1 MSCAFSGVLWLNCP
15 VTKRVFVFLD
25 TMPQRQGSGA
35 SLRFYS
41 NIRAY
46 LDLGFEVEVVQIAN
60 SDDGSEPSGDLSPVV
75 WKRVIEPA
83 AQPSFLGRM
92 FFRAG
97 RPAQASMAYYF
108 AKHFVVLREVEERV
122 RSFPD
127 AVYHLE
133 GESMANVIPWLPKG
147 TRSIWSQHD
156 LPSTVAA
163 ATIKIR
169 CEAEN
174 RTPTTPEQRE
184 LRFAQ
189 RAERFIAKHAPA
201 IVCIAQHDCE
211 QLSEVWQCPQAEYL
225 PMSIPGD
232 GAERPQ
238 KWLQDGRLRLL
249 HLGRVSHLPS
259 YRSLEFLFRRV
270 FPLLPPE
277 TLEQVALEVVGTVEP
292 EDDRAR
298 IILKLA
304 EPYRNVHFRGFV
316 PDVVPYYQSCD
327 VQVVGS
333 TDASGL
339 RTRTIESFAYGLPVL
354 STSVGAKGIAGLTP
368 DKELLI
374 EDTPEGFAR
383 RLGQLLTSSDLL
395 SGISGHAREF
405 YVANHARPV
414 IAERLNAYLQ
424 EHFRPL

>member
-1 MSCAFSGVLWLNCP
+1 MP
-15 VTKRVFVFLD
+15 KRVFIFLD

-46 LDLGFEVEVVQIAN
+46 LDLGFDVEVVQIAT
-60 SDDGSEPSGDLSPVV
+60 SDDGSKPSEDLSPVV
-75 WKRVIEPA
+75 WKRVFEAP
-83 AQPSFLGRM
+83 AQPSLQGRLL
-92 FFRAG
+92 FRAG
-97 RPAQASMAYYF
+97 VPAQASMAYYF
-108 AKHFVVLREVEERV
+108 AKHFVVLREVKARV

-147 TRSIWSQHD
+147 THSIWSLHD

-169 CEAEN
+169 SEAEN
-174 RTPTTPEQRE
+174 RSPTVPEQRE
-184 LRFAQ
+184 LHFAE
-189 RAERFIAKHAPA
+189 RAERFIAKHAPG
-201 IVCIAQHDCE
+201 IVCIAQHDCDE
-211 QLSEVWQCPQAEYL
+211 LREVWQCPQAEYL

-232 GAERPQ
+232 GAERPH
-238 KWLQDGRLRLL
+238 KWLQNGKLNLL

-259 YRSLEFLFRRV
+259 YRSLEFLFRHV
-270 FPLLPPE
+270 FPLLPAS
-277 TLEQVALEVVGTVEP
+277 TLERISMEVVGTVEP
-292 EDDRAR
+292 EDERAKT
-298 IILKLA
+298 ILKLA
-304 EPYRNVHFRGFV
+304 EPYRNVVFRGFV

-327 VQVVGS
+327 VQAVGS

-354 STSVGAKGIAGLTP
+354 STSVGAKGIPGLTP
-368 DKELLI
+368 GRELLI

-383 RLGQLLTSSDLL
+383 QLGELLETPELL
-395 SGISGHAREF
+395 SVISGQSREF
-405 YVANHARPV
+405 YRSNHARPV
-414 IAERLNAYLQ
+414 IAERLNLYL
-424 EHFRPL
+424 EKHFRVV